1 MKNIIIEVIVLSA
14 FFLVLS
20 EKLTIVNILAAIVI
34 ATAIIAFKDRRGNVS
49 RYLSPSL
56 ALKWIAYLGI
66 LFFEVV
72 KANFQVAA
80 IALSK
85 NMDVAPEVVPFESVL
100 QDPWLLT
107 ILANS
112 ITLTPGT
119 MTVTMTGNQLRVHC
133 LNRRYAEGL
142 KGMHMEKLL
151 HEIEGELNE

>member
-1 MKNIIIEVIVLSA
+1 MEITVLSA
-14 FFLVLS
+14 FFLVLTERLS
-20 EKLTIVNILAAIVI
+20 VVNVAAAIVI
-34 ATAIIAFKDRRGNVS
+34 AFAVTAFKDQHGNLS
-49 RYLSPSL
+49 RYITPSL

-72 KANFQVAA
+72 KANFQVAM

-85 NMDVAPEVVPFESVL
+85 HMDVEPEIVPFESVL
-100 QDPWLLT
+100 HDPWLLT

-119 MTVTMTGNQLRVHC
+119 MTVTMKDNQLKVHC

-142 KGMHMEKLL
+142 KDMHMEHLL
-151 HEIEGELNE
+151 HKIEGELNG